1 MCSMCW
7 RAKKRCLYLTHCG
20 LVTSCG
26 FIELGQHWAIS
37 SGDGLV
43 PDATKILPEP
53 MLTYHQQSP
62 LAFIWGHYHKKFWRY
77 IPLSKAR
84 LKIIFFII
92 ASKSSRGQWFNR
104 CLFDSILVVYEYR
117 STHEVHI
124 LTTLRWR
131 HNEHDGVS
139 NHQPHGCLLNRLF
152 RRRSKKTPKLRV
164 TGLCVGNSKGQLRGK
179 CFHLMTSSWDITDM
193 QLNNDWNVAPLW
205 VSGLWL
211 FEVKCYC
218 DITWG
223 PWRLTSSPI
232 RLFVLQLN
240 QANYKKRQSLA

>member
-20 LVTSCG
+20 LVTSYG

-53 MLTYHQQSP
+53 MLTYHQQGP

-104 CLFDSILVVYEYR
+104 CLFDIILVVYEYR

-152 RRRSKKTPKLRV
+152 RRRSKKTSKLRV
-164 TGLCVGNSKGQLRGK
+164 TGLCVGNSPGPVNSPHKRPVTRKMLPFDDVIMRYNWHATKQWLKRCSAMG
-179 CFHLMTSSWDITDM
+179 FW
-193 QLNNDWNVAPLW
+193 PLIIRSQMLLW
-205 VSGLWL
+205 HHMRAMASHIFANSTVCSTACSG
-211 FEVKCYC
+211 
-218 DITWG
+218 
-223 PWRLTSSPI
+223 
-232 RLFVLQLN
+232 
-240 QANYKKRQSLA
+240 